1 MIFWELLWCCNI
13 FKAILKSHCCN
24 NFSFP
29 CFILSFPFCCNQ
41 PMHPSPLKATNWRG
55 SGTQC
60 FLCKFYPFFKFKI
73 IGFIVNVWLLF
84 KMVCTHFFLVCLDT
98 FFKCLVF
105 SCAQLEQNNWHCS
118 RKRCL
123 IINSFLSIVFEILF
137 QSFCGIS
144 AASNWHG
151 TRLE

>member
-1 MIFWELLWCCNI
+1 MLYPLIPLLLQPTN
-13 FKAILKSHCCN
+13 ASKSIESHQLARQRN
-24 NFSFP
+24 PMFP
-29 CFILSFPFCCNQ
+29 LQVVS
-41 PMHPSPLKATNWRG
+41 
-55 SGTQC
+55 
-60 FLCKFYPFFKFKI
+60 FFKFKI
-73 IGFIVNVWLLF
+73 DVDGFIVNVLLLF

-105 SCAQLEQNNWHCS
+105 SCAQLKQNNWHCS
-118 RKRCL
+118 SKRCL
-123 IINSFLSIVFEILF
+123 IFNSFLSIVFEVLF